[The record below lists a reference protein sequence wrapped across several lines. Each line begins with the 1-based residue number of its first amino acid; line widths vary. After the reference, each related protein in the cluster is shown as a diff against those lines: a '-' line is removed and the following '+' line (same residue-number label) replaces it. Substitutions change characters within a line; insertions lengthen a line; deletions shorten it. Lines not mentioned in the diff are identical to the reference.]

1 MKRIIISVTNDLS
14 TDQRV
19 DKVSRS
25 LQKLGFEV
33 VLVGRELSDSLP
45 LERPYRCV
53 RFRLLFNSGPL
64 FYAEYNFRL
73 WLWLLF
79 SKSHV
84 LLANDLDTLLANY
97 LASRMVRVP
106 LVYDSHEYYTEVPEL
121 VGRPRVQKT
130 WERIE
135 KWIFPR
141 LKHVYTVNESIA
153 EIYRKKYAVEV
164 GVIHNLPPLGEIE
177 KTKNRSDLG
186 IPEDRFVVVLQGAG
200 INMDRGGEELVEAMA
215 HLPHCF
221 LVIVGSGD
229 VIDQLKASAK
239 SLGIGEQIM
248 FRPKMPYNQM
258 MQYTLNADLGVT
270 LDKDTNLNYRYS
282 LPNKVFDYIKAGIP
296 VLSSNL
302 PELANVVNTFKIGAI
317 VSSHNPLDIARAIE
331 DIRENPQLQN
341 EWSEN
346 TTFALAQL
354 NWQKQEE
361 KLSAIFKQFV

>member
-1 MKRIIISVTNDLS
+1 MKRIAISVTNDLS

-19 DKVSRS
+19 DKVAKS
-25 LQKLGFEV
+25 LQKMGFEV
-33 VLVGRELSDSLP
+33 VLVGRKLPESLP

-64 FYAEYNFRL
+64 FYAEYNIRL

-97 LASRMVRVP
+97 LASRMVGVP

-121 VGRPRVQKT
+121 VGRPRVQKI

-135 KWIFPR
+135 KWTFPK

-153 EIYRKKYAVEV
+153 QIYRKKY
-164 GVIHNLPPLGEIE
+164 GVDVRVIRNLPPLEKIE

-186 IPEDRFVVVLQGAG
+186 LPEDRFVVVLQGAG

-239 SLGIGEQIM
+239 NLGIGEQIL
-248 FRPKMPYNQM
+248 FRSKMPYNQM

-302 PELANVVNTFKIGAI
+302 PELANVINTYKIGAI
-317 VSSHNPLDIARAIE
+317 VPSHNPKDIAQSIE
-331 DIRENPQLQN
+331 DIRNNPQLQN

-346 TTFALAQL
+346 TTFALAQM

-361 KLSAIFKQFV
+361 ELAAIFKQFV